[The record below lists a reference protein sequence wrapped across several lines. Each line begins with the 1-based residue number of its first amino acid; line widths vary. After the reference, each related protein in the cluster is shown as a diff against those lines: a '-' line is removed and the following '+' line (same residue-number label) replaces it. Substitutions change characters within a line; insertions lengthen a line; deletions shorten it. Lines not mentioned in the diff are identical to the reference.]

1 MSRYENLPSQRAIA
15 LRGRGLKLVG
25 SPVDAAFN
33 IDSAAKSGSA
43 PPRCQT
49 IATFSVSRNESG
61 PPASYASA
69 AC

>member
-1 MSRYENLPSQRAIA
+1 MSRLNSPSPRAFA
-15 LRGRGLKLVG
+15 LRRGGLCSG
-25 SPVDAAFN
+25 HPSVDAAFK
-33 IDSAAKSGSA
+33 AVPA
-43 PPRCQT
+43 PPRWQT